1 MNRED
6 TLLLNHLAQF
16 VSDHKKERVDQV
28 IQSRTRHLTVVLD
41 DIHNSQNASAAIR
54 TCECFGIQDIHIVEG
69 RVPYKVNPYVLKGS
83 KKWLDLKTYS
93 PTSKGPRWHE
103 TLKESGYKII
113 ATAPAAQ
120 AVSIHDLDV
129 TEKFAVVFGNELN
142 GVSDETLQYADACV
156 TIPMVGFTESFN
168 ISASVAI
175 CLSTWITKINALR
188 LEVGLS
194 SSEMEKIKL
203 DWYRAIVKRS
213 DLIES
218 EFLRSIH

>member
-1 MNRED
+1 MNKEE
-6 TLLLNHLAQF
+6 TLLLNHFGQF
-16 VSDHKKERVDQV
+16 ISDHKKELVDAVLKQ
-28 IQSRTRHLTVVLD
+28 RTRHITVVLD

-54 TCECFGIQDIHIVEG
+54 TCECFGIQDIHLVEG
-69 RVPYKVNPYVLKGS
+69 VTPYKVNPYVLKGS
-83 KKWLDLKTYS
+83 KKWLDIKKYKS
-93 PTSKGPRWHE
+93 GSNWYEKI
-103 TLKESGYKII
+103 KESGYKIV
-113 ATAPAAQ
+113 ATAPSAKAI
-120 AVSIHDLDV
+120 SIHDLDV

-142 GVSDETLQYADACV
+142 GVSQDTLRMADACV

-175 CLSTWITKINALR
+175 CLSTWITKLKELR

-194 SSEMEKIKL
+194 TKEMDKIRL

-213 DLIES
+213 DLIEA